1 MIVGPRFEEIGEMRI
16 KGLDSNEHVNKI
28 CECLEN
34 SGYSTALIDE
44 ISTESTIRILL
55 KMEDD

>member
-1 MIVGPRFEEIGEMRI
+1 MIVGPRFEEIGEMKI
-16 KGLDSNEHVNKI
+16 KRLDGDEYVNKI

-34 SGYSTALIDE
+34 SGYSTALINE
-44 ISTESTIRILL
+44 IPTESTIRILL